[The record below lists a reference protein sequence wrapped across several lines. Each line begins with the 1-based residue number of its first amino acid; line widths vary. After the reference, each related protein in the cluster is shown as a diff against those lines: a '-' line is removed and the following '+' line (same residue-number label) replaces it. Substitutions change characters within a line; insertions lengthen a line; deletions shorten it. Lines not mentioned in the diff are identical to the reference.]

1 MKKRIFSH
9 FSLGCKVNQA
19 EMDSLHRL
27 LLQNDWQKASPRE
40 KAELCIINTCTVTG
54 MADRKS
60 RQKIRRV
67 INDNPG
73 AFIIVT
79 GCYAESSKKEVEQI
93 EGVSLV
99 LGNEEK
105 LLLPEILKEKSII
118 VNPVINHRHSDFI
131 PEGRTRVFLKIQEGC
146 ENFCSYCIIP
156 YMRGKI
162 KSVPSGEVIERV
174 KNLSLSG
181 YKEIVLTGINLGT
194 YGRDTG
200 NINLTELLGLICS
213 TTGIKRLRLSSVEP
227 DIDEKFLDLFLEY
240 KNLCPHLHIP
250 LQHGHNKILH
260 DMNRHYTAEQYREI
274 INMARNKI
282 PDLSVT
288 TDVMTGFPGEEDE
301 HFYAT
306 KNLIEELQF
315 ARLHVFC
322 YSPREGTAA
331 AGFPGQVDE
340 KIKQE
345 RSKILIKTGE
355 AMAERFYKKFI
366 GRTMHVL
373 FEHKPDKKTGLLKGL
388 TGNYLSV
395 LAPGEKKFSGQIMN
409 VKIKGMED
417 KFLSGEILAGEE

>member
-1 MKKRIFSH
+1 MKKKVFSH

-27 LLQNDWQKASPRE
+27 LLQNGWQTASPSE
-40 KAELCIINTCTVTG
+40 KADLCIINTCTVTS

-67 INDNPG
+67 INDNPD

-79 GCYAESSKKEVEQI
+79 GCYAENSKEEVEQI

-105 LLLPEILKEKSII
+105 CFLPEILKEKSII
-118 VNPVINHRHSDFI
+118 EHTVFDSGYSDFI
-131 PEGRTRVFLKIQEGC
+131 HEGRTRVFVKVQEGC

-156 YMRGKI
+156 YVRGKI
-162 KSVPSGEVIERV
+162 KSVPPGEVIERV
-174 KNLSLSG
+174 KNLSLNG

-194 YGRDTG
+194 YGHDTG
-200 NINLTELLGLICS
+200 SINLTELLDLICS
-213 TTGIKRLRLSSVEP
+213 TTDIKRLRLSSVEP
-227 DIDEKFLDLFLEY
+227 DINGKFLDLFLKY

-260 DMNRHYTAEQYREI
+260 AMNRHYTVEQYREL
-274 INMARNKI
+274 INMARTKI
-282 PDLSVT
+282 PDLAVT

-301 HFYAT
+301 YFYAT
-306 KNLIEELQF
+306 RDLIEELQF

-331 AGFPGQVDE
+331 FAFPGQIDE
-340 KIKQE
+340 KIKHE

-355 AMAERFYKKFI
+355 AMVEKFYKKFI
-366 GRTMHVL
+366 GRTMDVL

-395 LAPGEKKFSGQIMN
+395 LAPGEKIFSGQIMN

-417 KFLSGEILAGEE
+417 KFLSGEIL

>member
-1 MKKRIFSH
+1 MKKRTFSH

-27 LLQNDWQKASPRE
+27 LLQNDWQKASPSE
-40 KAELCIINTCTVTG
+40 KADLCIINTCTVTS

-79 GCYAESSKKEVEQI
+79 GCYAENSKEEVEHI

-105 LLLPEILKEKSII
+105 LVLPEILKEKSII
-118 VNPVINHRHSDFI
+118 EHTVFDSGYSDFI

-156 YMRGKI
+156 YVRGKI
-162 KSVPSGEVIERV
+162 KSVPPGEVIERV

-194 YGRDTG
+194 YGHDTG
-200 NINLTELLGLICS
+200 TIDLTELLELIC
-213 TTGIKRLRLSSVEP
+213 TTTDIKRLRLSSVEP
-227 DIDEKFLDLFLEY
+227 DTGEKFLELFQKH

-250 LQHGHNKILH
+250 LQHGHNKILQA
-260 DMNRHYTAEQYREI
+260 MNRHYTVEQYREL
-274 INMARNKI
+274 INIARIKI

-306 KNLIEELQF
+306 RDLIEELQF

-331 AGFPGQVDE
+331 ASFTGQIDE
-340 KIKQE
+340 KVKHE

-355 AMAERFYKKFI
+355 VMAEKFYQKFI
-366 GRTMHVL
+366 GRTMEVL
-373 FEHKPDKKTGLLKGL
+373 FEHKPDKKTALLKGL

-395 LAPGEKKFSGQIMN
+395 L
-409 VKIKGMED
+409 
-417 KFLSGEILAGEE
+417 EIGRAHV

>member
-27 LLQNDWQKASPRE
+27 LLRNDWQKALPSE
-40 KAELCIINTCTVTG
+40 KADLCIINTCTVTN

-79 GCYAESSKKEVEQI
+79 GCYAENSKKDVEQI

-105 LLLPEILKEKSII
+105 LVLPEILKEKSII
-118 VNPVINHRHSDFI
+118 EHTVLDSDHSDFI

-162 KSVPSGEVIERV
+162 KSVPSGEVIDRV

-200 NINLTELLGLICS
+200 NIDLTELLELIC
-213 TTGIKRLRLSSVEP
+213 TTTDIERLRLSSVEP
-227 DIDEKFLDLFLEY
+227 DIGEQFLDLFQKY

-250 LQHGHNKILH
+250 LQHGHNKILQA
-260 DMNRHYTAEQYREI
+260 MNRHYTVEQYREI

-306 KNLIEELQF
+306 RDLIEELQF
-315 ARLHVFC
+315 TRLHVFC
-322 YSPREGTAA
+322 YSPREGTPA
-331 AGFPGQVDE
+331 AGFPRQVDE
-340 KIKQE
+340 KVKQE
-345 RSKILIKTGE
+345 RSKLLIKTGE
-355 AMAERFYKKFI
+355 AMAEKFYKKFI
-366 GRTMHVL
+366 GRTMEVL

-388 TGNYLSV
+388 TGNYLSI
-395 LAPGEKKFSGQIMN
+395 LARGEKNFSGQIMN

-417 KFLSGEILAGEE
+417 KFLLGEIL